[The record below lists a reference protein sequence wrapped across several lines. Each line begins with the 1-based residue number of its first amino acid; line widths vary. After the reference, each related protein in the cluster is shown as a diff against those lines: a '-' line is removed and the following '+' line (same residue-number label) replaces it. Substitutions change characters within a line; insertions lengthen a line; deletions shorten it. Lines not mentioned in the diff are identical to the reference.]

1 MFAIDKYKLVIF
13 DMDGVIYR
21 GPEVIPG
28 VPETIK
34 KLNDRG
40 IKVAFNTNNSTG
52 SRQMYV
58 DRFAKMGVTVV
69 PEEIFTSAYIA
80 ALALARAYPPA
91 TKVFVVGEEGLV
103 KEMELA
109 GFKPTQDPQDLEGV
123 GFVIVGLDREFSY
136 ARLRAAMQA
145 ILRGASFY
153 ATNEDITWPMA
164 KELWPGAGTMVA
176 AIATAVGRRPEK
188 VFGKPS
194 PAAIDLILQQY
205 KLAPKEVLSVGDR
218 FETDMAA
225 GNAAHTDTL
234 LVLTGIATSAEVAK
248 QPKAT
253 RPMFVLDSAADILK

>member
-28 VPETIK
+28 VPEVIQ
-34 KLNDRG
+34 KLKERG
-40 IKVAFNTNNSTG
+40 IKVAFNTNNSTA

-58 DRFAKMGVTVV
+58 ERFAKMGVSVAT
-69 PEEIFTSAYIA
+69 EEIFTSAYIA

-91 TKVFVVGEEGLV
+91 TKVFVVGEVGLV
-103 KEMELA
+103 KEMELV
-109 GFKPTQDPQDLEGV
+109 GFKPTQDPKDLAGV
-123 GFVIVGLDREFSY
+123 GFIIVGLDREFSY

-164 KELWPGAGTMVA
+164 EELWPGAGTMVA

-205 KLAPKEVLSVGDR
+205 RLSPKEVLSVGDR
-218 FETDMAA
+218 FETDIAA

-234 LVLTGIATSAEVAK
+234 LVLTGIGTRAEVDK

-253 RPMFVLDSAADILK
+253 RPTYVLDSAAEILK